1 MSNLRDFTGKNRRF
15 SGSDSI
21 RLPRGSTAERVTAET
36 GEIRFNTTLSK
47 AEYYDGSSWVI
58 IDSPPTISSITNDT
72 FDDATDTFIINGG
85 NFSTSITVTCI
96 AADGAELA
104 PSVVTRNSS
113 SSITCT
119 IGSTF
124 LTDAQTSG
132 SDPYD
137 IKVTNASGLA
147 ATLEDGLAYSP
158 AFSFT
163 TAAGSLGALSD
174 AGRAASNLS
183 STDCGGT
190 SADPDDTVTYS
201 ITSGAVP
208 SGISFNTTTAAISGT
223 ATAVGTNT
231 TSNFTVQAAVDED
244 GLGTTITN
252 YTRAFSIT
260 VNAPVVQ
267 SFTSTGAGTFSVPS
281 GVTAVQLLAI
291 AGGGGGGVGNTN
303 EGGGGGGAGGMVE
316 APSYPVSPGGTV
328 SYSVGSAGSGNGG
341 TGGSTVW
348 GNVTANGGGGGGNNN
363 VGQNGGSGGG
373 GGGGGQ
379 PWPGGSATQ
388 GPSGGGTG
396 YGNPGGQG
404 SHNSQP
410 GNGRG
415 GSGGGAGGSGQNGSS
430 GGTSPGPGRSN
441 SISGSSVTYAQG
453 GPGNGVP
460 GPPANVNGSPA
471 PGGSYGYG
479 GQGGNTGGGSGS
491 QGIIIIK
498 Y

>member
-58 IDSPPTISSITNDT
+58 IDSPPTISSITNNT
-72 FDDATDTFIINGG
+72 FVDATDTFTINGG

-96 AADGAELA
+96 AADGAELS

-163 TAAGSLGALSD
+163 TAAGTLGT
-174 AGRAASNLS
+174 LS
-183 STDCGGT
+183 SGARNVTNITTACGGT
-190 SADPDDTVTYS
+190 SPDPDDAITYS
-201 ITSGAVP
+201 ISAGALPTGV
-208 SGISFNTTTAAISGT
+208 SLSSSTGAISGT
-223 ATAVGTNT
+223 ANAET
-231 TSNFTVQAAVDED
+231 TTTTYNFTVQAAVDVD
-244 GLGTTITN
+244 GLGTITN
-252 YTRAFSIT
+252 YTRAFAIT
-260 VNAPVVQ
+260 VNAPVIQ
-267 SFTSTGAGTFSVPS
+267 SFTSTGAGTFNVPIGVSSVQ
-281 GVTAVQLLAI
+281 VLAV
-291 AGGGGGGVGNTN
+291 AGGGGGGTGNIN
-303 EGGGGGGAGGMVE
+303 EGGGGGGGGGMVE
-316 APSYPVSPGGTV
+316 ASSYPVSPGGTV
-328 SYSVGSAGSGNGG
+328 SYNVGAAGSGGG
-341 TGGSTVW
+341 GQGSNTVF
-348 GNVTANGGGGGGNNN
+348 GNITANGGGAGGNND
-363 VGQNGGSGGG
+363 GGKNGGSGGG
-373 GGGGGQ
+373 GGGASVPQ
-379 PWPGGSATQ
+379 PAGSATQ

-415 GSGGGAGGSGQNGSS
+415 ASGGGAGGTGQNGSS
-430 GGTSPGPGRSN
+430 GGNTPGAGRSN
-441 SISGSSVTYAQG
+441 SLSGSSVTYAQG
-453 GPGNGVP
+453 GPGNGQP
-460 GPPANVNGSPA
+460 GPPANVTGSAA
-471 PGGSYGYG
+471 PGSSIGWG
-479 GQGGNTGGGSGS
+479 GQGGNSPGGGAGS
-491 QGIIIIK
+491 KGIIIIK

>member
-21 RLPRGSTAERVTAET
+21 RLPRGSTADRITAQT
-36 GEIRFNTTLSK
+36 GEIRFNTTLNK
-47 AEYYDGSSWVI
+47 AEYYDGSGWVI
-58 IDSPPTISSITNDT
+58 LDSPPTISSLSVDSFDAADDT
-72 FDDATDTFIINGG
+72 FNINGG
-85 NFSTSITVTCI
+85 NFSTTVTVSII
-96 AADGAELA
+96 AADGAELT

-119 IGSTF
+119 IGSTW
-124 LTDAQTSG
+124 LTDAQSSG
-132 SDPYD
+132 SDPFD
-137 IKVTNASGLA
+137 IKVTNSSGLA
-147 ATLEDGLAYSP
+147 ATLEDGIAYSP

-163 TAAGSLGALSD
+163 SATGSLGSLSD
-174 AGRAASNLS
+174 AGRNVSNI
-183 STDCGGT
+183 TTACGGT
-190 SADPDDTVTYS
+190 SSDPDDTISYS
-201 ITSGAVP
+201 ISAGALPTGV
-208 SGISFNTTTAAISGT
+208 SLSSSTGAISGT
-223 ATAVGTNT
+223 ANAESSNT
-231 TSNFTVQAAVDED
+231 TYNFTVQAAVDVD
-244 GLGTTITN
+244 GLGSITN
-252 YTRAFSIT
+252 YTRAFAIT
-260 VNAPVVQ
+260 VNAPVIQ
-267 SFTSTGAGTFSVPS
+267 SFTSTGAGTFNVPS
-281 GVTAVQLLAI
+281 GVSAVQLLAV
-291 AGGGGGGVGNTN
+291 AGGGGGGTGNIN

-316 APSYPVSPGGTV
+316 HSSYPVSPGGTV
-328 SYSVGSAGSGNGG
+328 SYTVGSAGSGGSG
-341 TGGSTVW
+341 GGSTVW
-348 GNVTANGGGGGGNNN
+348 GNVTANGGGNGGNNN
-363 VGQNGGSGGG
+363 VGGNGGSGGG

-379 PWPGGSATQ
+379 PWPGGNATQ

-430 GGTSPGPGRSN
+430 GGNTPGSGRSN

-453 GPGNGVP
+453 GPGNGQP
-460 GPPANVNGSPA
+460 GPPANVSGSPA

-479 GQGGNTGGGSGS
+479 AQGGNAPGGGNGS

>member
-1 MSNLRDFTGKNRRF
+1 MANLRDFTGKNRRF

-21 RLPRGSTAERVTAET
+21 RLPRGSTSERVTAET

-47 AEYYDGSSWVI
+47 AEYYDGSGWVI
-58 IDSPPTISSITNDT
+58 IDSPPTISSITNNT
-72 FDDATDTFIINGG
+72 FDEATDTFTINGG
-85 NFSTSITVTCI
+85 NFSSSITVTCI
-96 AADGAELA
+96 AADGAELT

-124 LTDAQTSG
+124 FTDAQTSG

-147 ATLEDGLAYSP
+147 ATLEDGLSYSP
-158 AFSFT
+158 AFTFT
-163 TAAGSLGALSD
+163 TSAGSLGTLSD
-174 AGRAASNLS
+174 AGRAASNLT
-183 STDCGGT
+183 STAAGGT
-190 SADPDDTVTYS
+190 SADPDDTITYS

-208 SGISFNTTTAAISGT
+208 SGMSFSTSTGAISGT
-223 ATAVGTNT
+223 ADAVGSNT
-231 TSNFTVQAAVDED
+231 TSNFTVQAAVDAD
-244 GLGTTITN
+244 GLGTVTN

-267 SFTSTGAGTFSVPS
+267 SFTSTGSGTFNVPS
-281 GVTAVQLLAI
+281 GVSAVQLLAV
-291 AGGGGGGVGNTN
+291 AGGGGGGTGNIN
-303 EGGGGGGAGGMVE
+303 EGGGGGGGGGMVE
-316 APSYPVSPGGTV
+316 HSSYPVSPGGTV
-328 SYSVGSAGSGNGG
+328 SYTVGSAGS
-341 TGGSTVW
+341 TGSSGQNTVW
-348 GNVTANGGGGGGNNN
+348 GNVTANGGGNGGNNN
-363 VGQNGGSGGG
+363 VGGNGGSGGG

-379 PWPGGSATQ
+379 PWPGGNATQ

-430 GGTSPGPGRSN
+430 GGNTPGSGRSN
-441 SISGSSVTYAQG
+441 SISGSSVTYSQG
-453 GPGNGVP
+453 GPGNGQP
-460 GPPANVNGSPA
+460 GPPANVSGSPA

-479 GQGGNTGGGSGS
+479 AQGGNAPGGGNGS